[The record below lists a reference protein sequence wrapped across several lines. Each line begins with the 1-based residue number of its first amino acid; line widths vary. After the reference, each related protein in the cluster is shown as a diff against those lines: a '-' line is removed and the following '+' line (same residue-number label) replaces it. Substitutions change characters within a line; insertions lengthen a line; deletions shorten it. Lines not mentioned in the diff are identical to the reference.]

1 MQLTDALD
9 LVPPFVWQV
18 AAGII
23 AAAVLLAGLHHASR
37 YVRCH
42 SLEDVLTV
50 IAASIATGVS
60 AQGMWQFIDRT
71 LHLHPALQL
80 GMFAFIEVAVITSAV
95 RAKRSMTERFSA
107 GIDGIAVWALTS
119 LSAALSAMEA
129 RSLPEAVFRLAAPLV
144 AAWLWERGMAVERRR
159 VSGLSGI
166 NWRLTPERILV
177 RLGLAEARDRT
188 ADEVDAHRRLTRVA
202 RAAKK
207 VYQLRQAGASD
218 RRIRAAVTRRD
229 RAIDLAVAH
238 TSLARDKTK
247 QAALLDLLT
256 AFGGGDSLSAVLET
270 ASAPWAD
277 LDHPAV
283 TATRQV
289 ALEGGATRE
298 VADTATDTT
307 PAPTP
312 VAVTPAEPAA
322 TNTGSGSATT
332 ATDTIPVAP
341 PAPARHRHPAPAATG
356 SATATDTDTSGGT
369 ATATDTDTRAA
380 TTPEPATPDTDTDT
394 GDDTL
399 TITANAKAT
408 MRRYWDH
415 AITREGYLP
424 DGAELARAGRC
435 RDSYGRRMR
444 AEWSE
449 ELDPQLC
456 ARLKEEAKRRK
467 QRGRLQP
474 RKVIAPPALT
484 TPEPLIAHVNGHHTD
499 GAA

>member
-1 MQLTDALD
+1 MQNLANL
-9 LVPPFVWQV
+9 L
-18 AAGII
+18 ANLLAGIPPI
-23 AAAVLLAGLHHASR
+23 AWQTAAAVVAFVVAVFALRGLRTLTRAANQFFRR
-37 YVRCH
+37 YVAPRPA
-42 SLEDVLTV
+42 EDVLTV

-71 LHLHPALQL
+71 LHLHWALQAA
-80 GMFAFIEVAVITSAV
+80 GFAFIEVAVITSAV

-119 LSAALSAMEA
+119 LSAVLSAMEA
-129 RSLPEAVFRLAAPLV
+129 RSLPEALFRLAAPLV

-218 RRIRAAVTRRD
+218 RQIRAAVTRRD

-289 ALEGGATRE
+289 ALTGGATQK
-298 VADTATDTT
+298 VAGAATDTT

-312 VAVTPAEPAA
+312 VAVTPAEPTA

-332 ATDTIPVAP
+332 DT
-341 PAPARHRHPAPAATG
+341 ATG
-356 SATATDTDTSGGT
+356 SATSADK
-369 ATATDTDTRAA
+369 TRA
-380 TTPEPATPDTDTDT
+380 
-394 GDDTL
+394 
-399 TITANAKAT
+399 
-408 MRRYWDH
+408 MRRHWDSV
-415 AITREGYLP
+415 IREGRIP
-424 DGAELARAGRC
+424 SGAELARAGGAAA
-435 RDSYGRRMR
+435 SYGRKMR
-444 AEWSE
+444 AGWET
-449 ELDPQLC
+449 D
-456 ARLKEEAKRRK
+456 
-467 QRGRLQP
+467 
-474 RKVIAPPALT
+474 IAQSLAPITGP
-484 TPEPLIAHVNGHHTD
+484 VNGHAV
-499 GAA
+499 GGES